1 MAKILQTP
9 ILLVARYSSP
19 LIAESLLKAQRE
31 LNNQLLGVVI
41 SDIPTDDWDEVQSLL
56 KPYLAGQ
63 GVEVLG
69 LLPASKLLRSIS
81 VREIVHLL
89 GAKVLC
95 RPDRLDWMVESL
107 AIGAM
112 NVNAALEYFR
122 KGENMAVITGGDR
135 TDLQLAALETSTTC
149 LILTGSISPDPLILG
164 RAEDLEVPILSV
176 NLDTLTTVE
185 IVDQA
190 FGKIRLQEQ
199 VKVACIRELMEEHF
213 QIDRLLEKL
222 TIGA

>member
-1 MAKILQTP
+1 
-9 ILLVARYSSP
+9 LLVISDRVNSDITLLEGRGLSGKAVFFSYRWGRWPKFSRLRSYWWPYSSP

-41 SDIPTDDWDEVQSLL
+41 SDIPTDDWEEVQSLL
-56 KPYLAGQ
+56 KPYSSGQ

-112 NVNAALEYFR
+112 NVNAA
-122 KGENMAVITGGDR
+122 
-135 TDLQLAALETSTTC
+135 
-149 LILTGSISPDPLILG
+149 
-164 RAEDLEVPILSV
+164 
-176 NLDTLTTVE
+176 
-185 IVDQA
+185 
-190 FGKIRLQEQ
+190 
-199 VKVACIRELMEEHF
+199 
-213 QIDRLLEKL
+213 
-222 TIGA
+222 